1 MTIVIAIACILAFVL
16 IMAALGDKQL
26 NIERCVVIAKP
37 TDEVFGA
44 IRLLRNHDKFNMW
57 MMMDPDM
64 KKEFRGTDGETGFAY
79 AWDSTN
85 QRNVGAGEQKIVSI
99 EPNVSIVYELKFIRP
114 MQDIATVTMYTNPL
128 PDGETQVTW
137 GFNSTMK
144 FPMNVMKPLM
154 KSMLGKSLDKSLNNL
169 KTLLEQ

>member
-1 MTIVIAIACILAFVL
+1 
-16 IMAALGDKQL
+16 
-26 NIERCVVIAKP
+26 
-37 TDEVFGA
+37 
-44 IRLLRNHDKFNMW
+44 
-57 MMMDPDM
+57 
-64 KKEFRGTDGETGFAY
+64 
-79 AWDSTN
+79 
-85 QRNVGAGEQKIVSI
+85 
-99 EPNVSIVYELKFIRP
+99 
-114 MQDIATVTMYTNPL
+114 MQDIAAVTMYTNPL